1 MCVGPARFRTPS
13 DVIRLSPRSLRHLP
27 ALVRRDPADP
37 ARRWVRRRWPSL
49 LALFAAVG
57 LVAAGDAWVAT
68 CGFASCPSAGEIR
81 ALRPAEGGRIL
92 DRNGR
97 LLGRVSPVR
106 RVNVP
111 LSQVPAHVRQAFV
124 AVEDRRFYQHNGTD
138 WRSVVRATVRNVLA
152 GGVREG
158 FSTITMQV
166 IRNTFAQRFATERS
180 VRRKLIEL
188 RVARLMEQNLTKDQI
203 LELYVNV
210 IYLGNGV
217 YGVEAASRDLFG
229 KSARALNLAE
239 GATLAALPKGPS
251 VYTPRRDAARATRRR
266 NLVLAL
272 MAQQGYIPASLA
284 RRAAEVRMQVAAS
297 EWRPP
302 TANDSYALDAVR
314 SLVDSVL
321 KARRLDDREVTVYTT
336 LDATAQRAA
345 DRAIGRHAARI
356 GRTVQGAMVAIDPRS
371 GDIRALVGGR
381 RYERGSFNRALA
393 AHRQPGSAFKPF
405 VYAAALAAGMTPATM
420 VDDEPV
426 ELEQSDGS
434 VWSPRNF
441 NDQYGGYVTLR
452 TALTRSANA
461 ATIRVS
467 RHVGE
472 PRVVAAARRNGVT
485 SRLDPVPAI
494 ALGAIEVTPLELVTA
509 YAPFANGGRR
519 VTPRLVRRV
528 DAADGTP
535 VWAQEPAPLVP
546 VMDAR
551 DAYQLTSM
559 LRSVVDD
566 GTGRAVRD
574 AGVKGLVAGKTGTT
588 NNGTDVW
595 FVGYTPNLVAGVWF
609 GYDTPRSIGGDAS
622 GGRLAGPAWAEFYT
636 TGWRER
642 APAGAWNP
650 PAGLVA
656 RTIDPETGDLAGP
669 YCPRRQA
676 EWFKPGTEPVR
687 ECGAHDEP
695 YYDDE
700 NRPDDERVN
709 TDPVQDVFESL
720 GKEAKRA
727 WKKIFRF

>member
-1 MCVGPARFRTPS
+1 MCVAPARFRRPPS
-13 DVIRLSPRSLRHLP
+13 VIRLSPSSLRHLP
-27 ALVRRDPADP
+27 ALLRRDPAVP
-37 ARRWVRRRWPSL
+37 ARVWIRKRWPSL
-49 LALFAAVG
+49 LLLLGAIG
-57 LVAAGDAWVAT
+57 LVATGDAWVAT
-68 CGFASCPSAGEIR
+68 CGFAGCPSAGEIR

-97 LLGRVSPVR
+97 LLGRVTPVR
-106 RVNVP
+106 RLNVP
-111 LSQVPAHVRQAFV
+111 LSQVPVHVRQAFV
-124 AVEDRRFYQHNGTD
+124 AVEDRRFYEHNGTD
-138 WRSVVRATVRNVLA
+138 WRSVVRASVRNVLA
-152 GGVREG
+152 GGIREG

-180 VRRKLIEL
+180 LRRKLIEL
-188 RVARLMEQNLTKDQI
+188 RVARLMERHLTKDQI
-203 LELYVNV
+203 LELYLNV

-251 VYTPRRDAARATRRR
+251 LYTPRRDAQRATRRR
-266 NLVLAL
+266 NLVLGL

-284 RRAAEVRMQVAAS
+284 QRATQVRMQVAAS

-314 SLVDSVL
+314 ALVDSVL

-345 DRAIGRHAARI
+345 DRAIARHAARI
-356 GRTVQGAMVAIDPRS
+356 GRSVQGAMVALDPRT

-393 AHRQPGSAFKPF
+393 ARRQPGSAFKPF

-420 VDDEPV
+420 VDDEPL

-441 NDQYGGYVTLR
+441 NDQYAGYVTLR
-452 TALTRSANA
+452 TALMRSANA

-467 RHVGE
+467 RQVGE

-485 SRLDPVPAI
+485 SPLQPVPAI
-494 ALGAIEVTPLELVTA
+494 ALGALEVTPLELVAA

-535 VWAQEPAPLVP
+535 VWAQAPVAP
-546 VMDAR
+546 VAVMDAR

-566 GTGRAVRD
+566 GTGRAVREG
-574 AGVKGLVAGKTGTT
+574 GVKGLVAGKTGTT

-595 FVGYTPNLVAGVWF
+595 FVGYTPTVVAGVWF
-609 GYDTPRSIGGDAS
+609 GYDNPRSIGGDAS

-636 TGWRER
+636 TGWREA
-642 APAGAWNP
+642 APRNAWAAP
-650 PAGLVA
+650 PGLVE
-656 RTIDPETGDLAGP
+656 RTIDSETGDLAGP
-669 YCPRRQA
+669 YCPQRRV
-676 EWFKPGTEPVR
+676 EWFKPGTEPIQ
-687 ECGAHDEP
+687 ECRSHDDPYYHDETQA
-695 YYDDE
+695 E
-700 NRPDDERVN
+700 GERVN
-709 TDPVQDVFESL
+709 TDPVQDVFESI